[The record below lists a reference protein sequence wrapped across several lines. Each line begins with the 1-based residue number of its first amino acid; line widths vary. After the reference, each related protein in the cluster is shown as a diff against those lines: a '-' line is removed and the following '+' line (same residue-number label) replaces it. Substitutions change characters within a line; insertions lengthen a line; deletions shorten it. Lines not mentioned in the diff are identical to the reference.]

1 MDTAELEQI
10 AKWLRAASLSS
21 IEIECPGYSI
31 RISVAPTGPALPQQA
46 PARTTTATT
55 IGAFLDRHPLRAAAL
70 AQIGANVEPGTVV
83 GLVKNGRLLT
93 PVIATLSGTV
103 ARILAAPGSP
113 VDYGR
118 PVVEIA
124 PHPLK

>member
-1 MDTAELEQI
+1 M
-10 AKWLRAASLSS
+10 
-21 IEIECPGYSI
+21 
-31 RISVAPTGPALPQQA
+31 PQQA
-46 PARTTTATT
+46 PARAATATT

-70 AQIGANVEPGTVV
+70 AHIGTNVEPGDVV

-103 ARILAAPGSP
+103 SRILVAPGLP

-118 PVVEIA
+118 PVVEIT